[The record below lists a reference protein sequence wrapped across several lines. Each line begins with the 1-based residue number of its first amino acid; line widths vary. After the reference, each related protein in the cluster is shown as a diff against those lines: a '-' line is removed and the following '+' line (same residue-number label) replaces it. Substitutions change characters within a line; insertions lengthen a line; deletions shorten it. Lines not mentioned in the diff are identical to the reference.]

1 MGIKVQG
8 VTYIY
13 QKNTP
18 FEQLA
23 LNDISLDIKKGEA
36 IGIMGK
42 SGSGKSTLLQLLNGL
57 LKPQEGKI
65 SIDGYDITGLSSREM
80 AFIRRKV
87 GLVFQFPE
95 EQIFE
100 PAVYDEISFALRYL
114 GLKDEAIKEQVREAM
129 EMVGLDYASF
139 RSRLP
144 NTLSSGEKRR
154 VGLAAI
160 LALRPAYLLLDEP
173 TAALDY
179 EGRENIY
186 KVIRN
191 LNKKW
196 DTTVI
201 IVSHNMEH
209 LINICNRIVVLDQG
223 KVALDIKTE
232 EIAERFEDLCNLGIY
247 PPFHHEVLY
256 RLKKKGWDIK
266 LNIKNREEA
275 ACEIRRYLFN
285 K

>member
-1 MGIKVQG
+1 MSIKVER

-13 QKNTP
+13 QKKTP

-23 LNDISLDIKKGEA
+23 LSDISLDIKKGDC

-57 LKPQEGKI
+57 LKPEQGKI
-65 SIDGYDITGLSSREM
+65 SIDGYDITSLSFSEM

-100 PAVYDEISFALRYL
+100 PTVYDEIGFTLRYL
-114 GLKDEAIKEQVREAM
+114 GLKEGAYKERIREVM

-139 RSRLP
+139 RNRLP

-186 KVIRN
+186 KVIGE
-191 LNKKW
+191 LNQKW

-201 IVSHNMEH
+201 IVSHHLEH

-223 KVALDIKTE
+223 QVALDIKAE
-232 EIAERFEDLCNLGIY
+232 EVGGRFKELCDLGIY
-247 PPFHHEVLY
+247 PPFHHEVVYL
-256 RLKKKGWDIK
+256 LKKRGWDIS
-266 LNIKNREEA
+266 LNIIKQEEA
-275 ACEIRRYLFN
+275 ACEIRRYLF
-285 K
+285 KK